1 LLDPD
6 KAPGHPRSVGQMTTP
21 EDVRIPSHGEQL
33 TAYLY
38 RPESTHGDV
47 PCVVMAHGFS
57 GTRDDGLPPYAEAFR
72 DAGFAVV
79 LFDYR
84 HFGASTGEPRQLL
97 DIGRQHDDY
106 RAVVA
111 WARRLDGIDPDEI
124 VLWGSSYSGGHV
136 LAVAAG
142 DPRIAAVIS
151 QAPFTDAIPTL
162 MNVPLKNTAR
172 LAIAGLRDQWRS
184 WRGRPAL
191 LAAAVGTPGTLAA
204 MTEPDAKPGIEA
216 IVPANSLWRNE
227 FAARLMLRFSFYR
240 PGRKAAR
247 LTMPLL
253 VCVCEN
259 DTTTPPASTIKAAQR
274 APRGEL
280 RRYPYGHFD
289 IYNDP
294 KVKADQVNFLRRVVA
309 GVAA

>member
-1 LLDPD
+1 M
-6 KAPGHPRSVGQMTTP
+6 VTP

-33 TAYLY
+33 AAYLY
-38 RPESTHGDV
+38 GPESTHGDV

-57 GTRDDGLPPYAEAFR
+57 ATRDDGLPAYAEAFC

-84 HFGASTGEPRQLL
+84 HFGASTGEPRQLI
-97 DIGRQHDDY
+97 DIARQHDDY

-111 WARRLDGIDPDEI
+111 WARRLDGIDAERI
-124 VLWGSSYSGGHV
+124 ALWGTSFSGGHV
-136 LAVAAG
+136 LSVAAG
-142 DPRIAAVIS
+142 DPRIAAVIA
-151 QAPFTDAIPTL
+151 QAPFTDGIPTAL
-162 MNVPLKNTAR
+162 RVPPKNVVRGMA
-172 LAIAGLRDQWRS
+172 AGLRDQMGAWI
-184 WRGRPAL
+184 GRPPHLMAP
-191 LAAAVGTPGTLAA
+191 VGDPGTFAI
-204 MTEPDAKPGIEA
+204 MTAPDAKSGFEA
-216 IVPANSLWRNE
+216 LVSPESLWRNE
-227 FAARLMLRFSFYR
+227 CAARIMPRIPFYR
-240 PGRKAAR
+240 PGRKTPR
-247 LTMPLL
+247 LAMPLL

-294 KVKADQVNFLRRVVA
+294 QVKADQVDFLRRVVA
-309 GVAA
+309 EVTA